1 MDHPKIVYD
10 AITFD
15 DVLLIPAASDFTPAD
30 ADTHTRLTR
39 GIELNIPLVSA
50 PMDTVT
56 EAALAIALAQEGG
69 IGIVHKNLSVPMQAR
84 EVEKV
89 KRSENGVI
97 VDPITLP
104 PTATVAQARAVM
116 RAYHVSGVP
125 IVDDAAGTV
134 VLSGDGVPQRTTRAE
149 GRPSPKLLG
158 ILTRRDL
165 KFQEDEGRRIGD
177 VMTKDN
183 LVTAPEAT
191 TLDEAERI
199 LYRSKVEKLLLVDP
213 AGRLAGLITMRDIDK
228 MNEFPQACKDRRGRL
243 RVGAATGVRD
253 FERVEA
259 VIAAGVDVVVVDTA
273 HGHSRNVAETVRE
286 IKRRWDIQV
295 IAGNVAT
302 AAGARDLIEAGADG
316 VKVGIGPGAICTTR
330 IVSGVGVPQVSAVM
344 AAVSVADP
352 AGVPVIADGGI
363 RHSGDIT
370 KALAAGASAVMM
382 GSLFAGLD
390 ESPGELVI
398 HQGRRYKTYRGM
410 GSLGA
415 MVKGSGD
422 RYGQGGIKQ
431 SSKLV
436 PEGVEGRVP
445 YRGPLGDFV
454 YQMVGGLRAGMGY
467 CGTKDVEGLRREAR
481 FCRVSAASMAESHPH
496 DITITKESPNYT
508 PGEFGE

>member
-1 MDHPKIVYD
+1 MEHPKIIYD

-15 DVLLIPAASDFTPAD
+15 DVLLIPARSDFIPSD
-30 ADTHTRLTR
+30 ADTRTRLTR
-39 GIELNIPLVSA
+39 AIELNIPLVSA

-56 EAALAIALAQEGG
+56 ESALAIALAQEGG
-69 IGIVHKNLSVPMQAR
+69 IGIIHKNMSVQNQAR

-104 PTATVAQARAVM
+104 PTATIGECRRIM
-116 RAYHVSGVP
+116 REYNVSGIP
-125 IVDDAAGTV
+125 IVEGGSGLRTAGP
-134 VLSGDGVPQRTTRAE
+134 GERPRHDGQPPR
-149 GRPSPKLLG
+149 LLG

-165 KFQEDEGRRIGD
+165 KFQEDDSRPVAE
-177 VMTKDN
+177 VMTKEN
-183 LVTAPEAT
+183 LVTAHPDT

-199 LYRSKVEKLLLVDP
+199 LYKAKVEKLLLVDNQN
-213 AGRLAGLITMRDIDK
+213 RLVGLITMRDIDK
-228 MNEFPQACKDRRGRL
+228 LHQFPNACKDRRGRL
-243 RVGAATGVRD
+243 RVGAATGVHD
-253 FERVEA
+253 YERVEA
-259 VIAAGVDVVVVDTA
+259 LIRVDVDVVVVDTA
-273 HGHSRNVAETVRE
+273 HGHSKNVLETVRE
-286 IKRRWDIQV
+286 IKKNWKIQV

-302 AAGARDLIEAGADG
+302 AEGAKDLIDAGVDA

-330 IVSGVGVPQVSAVM
+330 VISGVGVPQITAIM
-344 AAVSVADP
+344 NAVSVADP

-370 KALAAGASAVMM
+370 KAIAAGAHTVMM

-390 ESPGELVI
+390 ESPGELII
-398 HQGRRYKTYRGM
+398 HQGRRYKSYRGM
-410 GSLGA
+410 GSMGA
-415 MVKGSGD
+415 MIQGSKD
-422 RYGQGGIKQ
+422 RYGQADVGS

-454 YQMVGGLRAGMGY
+454 YQLVGGLRAGMGY
-467 CGTKDVEGLRREAR
+467 CGTRNIEQLRRESR
-481 FCRVSAASMAESHPH
+481 FCRVSNAGVIESHPH

-508 PGEFGE
+508 VEYADEAKMR